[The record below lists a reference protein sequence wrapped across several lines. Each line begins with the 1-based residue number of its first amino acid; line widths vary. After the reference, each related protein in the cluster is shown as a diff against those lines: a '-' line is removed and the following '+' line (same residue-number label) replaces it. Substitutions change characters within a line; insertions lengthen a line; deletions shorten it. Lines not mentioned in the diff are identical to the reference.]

1 MEFDRE
7 VFDLMPSGSKTFNLI
22 GLKMPSDKGIYSF
35 ARSKRKPLINT
46 KQRGGLCMNWK
57 LTIGITIFT
66 N

>member
-22 GLKMPSDKGIYSF
+22 GLKMPSDKDIFF

>member
-22 GLKMPSDKGIYSF
+22 GLKCRAIRIYSF

>member
-22 GLKMPSDKGIYSF
+22 GLKMPSDKDIF
-35 ARSKRKPLINT
+35 FRAKQRKPLINT